1 MFLDPLSKNQE
12 SENRCTYFHMY
23 TRKRP
28 HIVLIYLIIMILLHG
43 RCSLRNLNRT
53 QATFS
58 LCSHFNINSHTIP
71 TTPDLSATFQFGP
84 FQVLDQ
90 PANPLCITQELVQN
104 QTFLNRM
111 NSQTYCSH
119 RCQLEGF
126 PSLLSDRTVPMWS
139 YNAADYFQLLT
150 TTRHANQASVSS

>member
-1 MFLDPLSKNQE
+1 MWKTLCEISPQWHGWLVHWEVVPNWLSLSLFLVIWAQSTSALMRKSPCSWTHWARTKNLKTGVLIFTCIQ
-12 SENRCTYFHMY
+12 
-23 TRKRP
+23 RKRP

-43 RCSLRNLNRT
+43 RCSLRNLSRT

-90 PANPLCITQELVQN
+90 PANPLCITQELV
-104 QTFLNRM
+104 
-111 NSQTYCSH
+111 
-119 RCQLEGF
+119 
-126 PSLLSDRTVPMWS
+126 
-139 YNAADYFQLLT
+139 
-150 TTRHANQASVSS
+150 